1 MRQEKDELM
10 RESKESKERLQIEKT
25 NIEQKYESKRKAL
38 KDLEGRFQKD
48 VAKKEHE
55 NAVLIM
61 KAQNLENQQETRAKN
76 YEVEIQRLREQNEQL
91 QNSFEGN
98 AA

>member
-1 MRQEKDELM
+1 MEKV
-10 RESKESKERLQIEKT
+10 
-25 NIEQKYESKRKAL
+25 NVEQKYESKRKAL
-38 KDLEGRFQKD
+38 KDLESRFQKD
-48 VAKKEHE
+48 IAKKEHE

-76 YEVEIQRLREQNEQL
+76 YEVEITRLREQNDQL
-91 QNSFEGN
+91 QNSFEGS

>member
-1 MRQEKDELM
+1 MEKV
-10 RESKESKERLQIEKT
+10 
-25 NIEQKYESKRKAL
+25 NVEQKYESKRKAL
-38 KDLEGRFQKD
+38 KDLESRFQKD
-48 VAKKEHE
+48 IAKKEHE

-76 YEVEIQRLREQNEQL
+76 YEVEITRLRDQNEQL
-91 QNSFEGN
+91 QNSFEGS